1 MGRMLPVVI
10 RLFRLFA
17 TLSTLTQ
24 LAIEVWLE
32 HLCML
37 SLKPLDVLGSHLIHI
52 VVHVTDALDQCLPL
66 GQGQSRAFGV
76 VTVGRGLAPS
86 IVPVEVQEIDQQNF
100 IALPNPYFDCLI
112 AAQIIEYVIFLAMAG
127 FNCSSLVFFFARNI
141 YMYEIMLDVWLG

>member
-37 SLKPLDVLGSHLIHI
+37 SLKSLDVQGSHLIHI
-52 VVHVTDALDQCLPL
+52 VVHVTDALD
-66 GQGQSRAFGV
+66 
-76 VTVGRGLAPS
+76 
-86 IVPVEVQEIDQQNF
+86 
-100 IALPNPYFDCLI
+100 
-112 AAQIIEYVIFLAMAG
+112 
-127 FNCSSLVFFFARNI
+127 
-141 YMYEIMLDVWLG
+141 